1 VKSPEA
7 RRALASF
14 HRDRRN
20 SALVGL
26 GATYALIA
34 VCFVLVAW
42 RPGWPTAVLAFVGI
56 GLMQYRL
63 VLASHEA
70 VHGAF
75 LHPRWLNETSG
86 VLCASLV
93 GLNFHRYRHQHLAHH
108 RAQDVGHDPDAY
120 IYRPILEARPGL
132 RRTGALLFGVF
143 AEAVEKLRQE
153 GPGSA
158 GDHADDPRV
167 ARLHTAA
174 VIGTNA
180 ALFVLLTAR
189 LGWWAYPALWLA
201 PLGSVAL
208 LVNRV
213 RVFVEHGYAY
223 AKAEAWGRDLGS
235 CPVRTVDLV
244 APSAERFFVSGFSFN
259 YHNAHHF
266 APGVPHYR
274 LRDLMELLEREEP
287 GYAAPVRRSYTATLA
302 SMLLG
307 R

>member
-1 VKSPEA
+1 MKSPET
-7 RRALASF
+7 RRALATF
-14 HRDRRN
+14 QRDRRN
-20 SALVGL
+20 SALLGL

-34 VCFVLVAW
+34 AAFAAVAW
-42 RPGWPTAVLAFVGI
+42 SPGWGAGALAFVGI

-75 LHPRWLNETSG
+75 LHPSWLNELAG

-93 GLNFHRYRHQHLAHH
+93 GLNFHRYRHQHLTHH
-108 RAQDVGHDPDAY
+108 RARDLDHDPDAY

-132 RRTGALLFGVF
+132 RRLGALLFGTVS
-143 AEAVEKLRQE
+143 EAIEKVRQE
-153 GPGSA
+153 GPTHHGA
-158 GDHADDPRV
+158 HAEDPRT
-167 ARLHTAA
+167 ARAHTLA
-174 VIGTNA
+174 VLGA
-180 ALFVLLTAR
+180 QGALFAILTAS
-189 LGWWAYPALWLA
+189 LGWWAWPLLWVG
-201 PLGSVAL
+201 PLGTVAL
-208 LVNRV
+208 LVNRI

-223 AKAEAWGRDLGS
+223 AGAEAWGRDLGS

-244 APSAERFFVSGFSFN
+244 SHPIERFFVSGFSFN

-274 LRDLMELLEREEP
+274 LHDLMELLEREEP
-287 GYAAPVRRSYTATLA
+287 GYAPPVRRSYAATLA
-302 SMLLG
+302 AMLLG